1 MKLLLF
7 SFALMLSAS
16 VNAISFTPP
25 QIDGWQQD
33 GEVEVFDQS
42 NLFNHINGASEFY
55 FSYNF
60 QKVWVVRYKNGD
72 AELTIEVYDH
82 GDSNH
87 AFGIYSME
95 RPPEADVRKIGAQ
108 GYYED
113 AILNFVVDRYYVKMN
128 SYREPGAGSSVLL
141 KTANKLVPDLS
152 EGTALPHVIELFPQ
166 ENRVPN
172 SRQFIPDTF
181 MGLEFM
187 GSAFRAGYENE
198 EGEVTMFVMEREN
211 NDQIKEILRNYLN
224 FAQMDVPGLVE
235 GEYVI
240 EDPFNGNVYLYWEGN
255 RLIGFSGDNVPSL
268 RNFLIDLV
276 LK

>member
-16 VNAISFTPP
+16 VNAFSFTPP
-25 QIDGWQQD
+25 RIDGWQQD
-33 GEVEVFDQS
+33 GEVKVFDQS

-60 QKVWVVRYKNGD
+60 QKVWVVHYEKGD
-72 AELTIEVYDH
+72 AELTLEVYDH

-128 SYREPGAGSSVLL
+128 SYREPGAGSGVLL
-141 KTANKLVPDLS
+141 NTAKKLVPDLS
-152 EGTALPHVIELFPQ
+152 ESTGLPPVIELFPQ
-166 ENRVPN
+166 ENRVLN
-172 SRQFIPDTF
+172 TRQFIPNTF

-187 GSAFRAGYENE
+187 GSAFRAGYEND
-198 EGEVTMFVMEREN
+198 EGEVTMFIMEREN
-211 NDQIKEILRNYLN
+211 NDRIKEILRNYFK
-224 FAQMDVPGLVE
+224 FAQMDIPGLVE

-240 EDPFNGNVYLYWEGN
+240 EDPFNGTVYLYWEGN
-255 RLIGFSGDNVPSL
+255 RLLGFSGDNVPSL
-268 RNFLIDLV
+268 RNFLVDSI